1 MFNFPAVMFTT
12 HKSHFRFLVGRPC
25 LWVHCVTAMRP
36 RLRLI
41 RDVCVCVYMSTR
53 LKKKNVQ
60 QPTLKTHVGNGRYVV
75 DSTAALFCDL
85 VVGFVKSS
93 EDNLNV
99 NVLKK
104 DHGVYGKSPE
114 EIEEGP
120 MYVIIKC
127 IMYILNQS

>member
-12 HKSHFRFLVGRPC
+12 HKSHFRFLVGRSC
-25 LWVHCVTAMRP
+25 LWVHCVTAM
-36 RLRLI
+36 
-41 RDVCVCVYMSTR
+41 
-53 LKKKNVQ
+53 Q

>member
-1 MFNFPAVMFTT
+1 M
-12 HKSHFRFLVGRPC
+12 
-25 LWVHCVTAMRP
+25 
-36 RLRLI
+36 
-41 RDVCVCVYMSTR
+41 
-53 LKKKNVQ
+53 Q